1 MRSSD
6 IKDPRMVEAGKKAW
20 ETRRKNSLKLASSTI
35 PVPPIPLKRRPIEI
49 DYPGDL
55 VIPSTD
61 AELPWVEKHR
71 PYTLTQVLGQPA
83 EYLKAF
89 VKTGSIPL
97 ALVFWGD
104 YGTGKTTAAKAFVR
118 DYFVLRKCFLKTAT
132 FRDVSK
138 GLKFHPDLMGAWP
151 PVLYVDATI
160 SGTMDTVRNRVLSFM
175 RVISIR
181 GMIKFVIL
189 DEADRL
195 GFSAQGALRS
205 LIEKYPQTRT
215 IYTTNRLEQID
226 EAILSRASGGDFQF
240 VKPPIEEIVACL
252 KRILK
257 HEGVKMRGKILEEI
271 AVSSS
276 SVRESVG
283 RLQQEA
289 VLIKSKGGKKRR
301 KK

>member
-1 MRSSD
+1 MRSQD
-6 IKDPRMVEAGKKAW
+6 IKDPKMVEAGKKAW
-20 ETRRKNSLKLASSTI
+20 ETRRKNTLTRENLANRQ
-35 PVPPIPLKRRPIEI
+35 PVRPTPLRPIRPI
-49 DYPGDL
+49 DVDYPEDL
-55 VIPSTD
+55 VITPTR
-61 AELPWVEKHR
+61 AELPWVEKYR
-71 PYTLTQVLGQPA
+71 PVTLTHVLGEPA

-104 YGTGKTTAAKAFVR
+104 YGTGKTTGAKAFVR
-118 DYFVLRKCFLKTAT
+118 DYFVHRNIFLKTAT
-132 FRDVSK
+132 FNDVAK
-138 GLKFHPDLMGAWP
+138 GLKFNPDLEGCWP

-160 SGTMDTVRNRVLSFM
+160 TGNMETIRSRVFAFM
-175 RVISIR
+175 RVISVR
-181 GMIKFVIL
+181 GQLKFCIF

-205 LIEKYPQTRT
+205 LLEKFPNTRT
-215 IYTTNRLEQID
+215 IYTTNRIESID
-226 EAILSRASGGDFQF
+226 EAILSRASGGQFQF
-240 VKPPIEEIVACL
+240 KKPPIDEIVAYL

-257 HEGVKMRGKILEEI
+257 QEQIKMTRKMLEEI

-289 VLIKSKGGKKRR
+289 VVIKAKRR
-301 KK
+301 

>member
-1 MRSSD
+1 MRSQD
-6 IKDPRMVEAGKKAW
+6 IKDPKMVEAGKKAW
-20 ETRRKNSLKLASSTI
+20 ETRRKNRLTRENFANAQ
-35 PVPPIPLKRRPIEI
+35 PIRPTPLKPLTPIDIE
-49 DYPGDL
+49 YPEDMTLKSG
-55 VIPSTD
+55 V
-61 AELPWVEKHR
+61 ELPWVEKYR
-71 PYTLTQVLGQPA
+71 PITLNQVLGQPA

-118 DYFVLRKCFLKTAT
+118 DYFVFRNCFLKIAT
-132 FRDVSK
+132 FKDVAK

-160 SGTMDTVRNRVLSFM
+160 TGTMDTIRNRVLGFM

-181 GMIKFVIL
+181 GAMKFVVI

-205 LIEKYPQTRT
+205 LIEKYPNTRT
-215 IYTTNRLEQID
+215 IYTTNRIDSID
-226 EAILSRASGGDFQF
+226 EAIISRASGGVYEFK
-240 VKPPIEEIVACL
+240 KPPIKEIVAYL
-252 KRILK
+252 KKILSK
-257 HEGVKMRGKILEEI
+257 EKIKLKDAELEEI
-271 AVSSS
+271 AVGSA

-289 VLIKSKGGKKRR
+289 VVIKVKGR